1 MRFIIPAM
9 LVAVGI
15 IHILPLSGV
24 LSATRLFDLYGISFD
39 DPNLEIL
46 MRHRAVLFG
55 LLGMFLLSSAFLPNL
70 QLAAL
75 ITGFVSVVSFL
86 YLAYSVGG
94 YNDQVNRIFTADNAA
109 LVCLLV
115 GSIAY
120 AINYSNKHFNL
131 IKISNKLQEVLD
143 FDVQK

>member
-55 LLGMFLLSSAFLPNL
+55 LLGIFLLSSAFLPSL

-94 YNDQVNRIFTADNAA
+94 YNDQVNRIVTADKAA

-120 AINYSNKHFNL
+120 AINYSNTKMT
-131 IKISNKLQEVLD
+131 
-143 FDVQK
+143 

>member
-55 LLGMFLLSSAFLPNL
+55 LLGMFLLSSAFLPSL

-94 YNDQVNRIFTADNAA
+94 YNDQVNRIVTADKAE

-120 AINYSNKHFNL
+120 AINYSNTK
-131 IKISNKLQEVLD
+131 
-143 FDVQK
+143 

>member
-1 MRFIIPAM
+1 MRFIVPAM
-9 LVAVGI
+9 LLAVGI

-24 LSATRLFDLYGISFD
+24 LSAARLFDLYGITFD
-39 DPNLEIL
+39 DPNVEIL

-55 LLGMFLLSSAFLPNL
+55 LLGIFLISSAFLPNL

-94 YNDQVNRIFTADNAA
+94 YNDQVNRIVTADKAA
-109 LVCLLV
+109 LICLLM

-120 AINYSNKHFNL
+120 AINYSTTNNL
-131 IKISNKLQEVLD
+131 KA
-143 FDVQK
+143 

>member
-1 MRFIIPAM
+1 MRFIVPAM
-9 LVAVGI
+9 LLAVGI

-24 LSATRLFDLYGISFD
+24 LSAARLFDLYGITFD
-39 DPNLEIL
+39 DSNLEIL

-55 LLGMFLLSSAFLPNL
+55 LLGIFLISSAFLPNL

-94 YNDQVNRIFTADNAA
+94 YNDQVNRIVTADKAA
-109 LVCLLV
+109 IVCLLM

-120 AINYSNKHFNL
+120 AINYSTTNNL
-131 IKISNKLQEVLD
+131 KA
-143 FDVQK
+143 

>member
-1 MRFIIPAM
+1 MRFIVASM
-9 LVAVGI
+9 LLAVGI
-15 IHILPLSGV
+15 IHLLPLSGV
-24 LSATRLFDLYGISFD
+24 LSAARLFDLYGITFE

-55 LLGMFLLSSAFLPNL
+55 LLGIFLLTSAFLPNL

-75 ITGFVSVVSFL
+75 ITGFVSVISFL

-94 YNDQVNRIFTADNAA
+94 YNDQVNRIVTADKAA

-115 GSIAY
+115 GSITY
-120 AINYSNKHFNL
+120 AINYSNTK
-131 IKISNKLQEVLD
+131 
-143 FDVQK
+143 

>member
-1 MRFIIPAM
+1 MRVIVPVM
-9 LVAVGI
+9 LLAVGI

-24 LSATRLFDLYGISFD
+24 LSAARLFDLYGISFE

-55 LLGMFLLSSAFLPNL
+55 LLGFFLISSAFLPNL

-94 YNDQVNRIFTADNAA
+94 YNDQVNRIVTADKVA

-120 AINYSNKHFNL
+120 AINYSNTK
-131 IKISNKLQEVLD
+131 
-143 FDVQK
+143 

>member
-1 MRFIIPAM
+1 MRFIVASM
-9 LVAVGI
+9 LLAVGI
-15 IHILPLSGV
+15 IHLLPLSGV
-24 LSATRLFDLYGISFD
+24 LSAARLFDLYGITFE

-55 LLGMFLLSSAFLPNL
+55 LLGIFLLTSAFLPNL

-86 YLAYSVGG
+86 YLAYLVGG
-94 YNDQVNRIFTADNAA
+94 YNDQVNRIVTADKAA

-115 GSIAY
+115 GSITY
-120 AINYSNKHFNL
+120 AINYSNTK
-131 IKISNKLQEVLD
+131 
-143 FDVQK
+143 

>member
-1 MRFIIPAM
+1 MRFIVASM
-9 LVAVGI
+9 LLAVGI
-15 IHILPLSGV
+15 IHLLPLSGV
-24 LSATRLFDLYGISFD
+24 LSAARFFDLYGITFE

-55 LLGMFLLSSAFLPNL
+55 LLGIFLLTSAFLPNL

-94 YNDQVNRIFTADNAA
+94 YNDQVNRIVTADKAA

-115 GSIAY
+115 GSITY
-120 AINYSNKHFNL
+120 AINYSNTK
-131 IKISNKLQEVLD
+131 
-143 FDVQK
+143 

>member
-24 LSATRLFDLYGISFD
+24 LSATRLFDLYGITFD

-55 LLGMFLLSSAFLPNL
+55 LLGMFLISSAFLPNL

-94 YNDQVNRIFTADNAA
+94 YNDQVNRIVTADKAA

-115 GSIAY
+115 GSITY
-120 AINYSNKHFNL
+120 AINYSNTK
-131 IKISNKLQEVLD
+131 
-143 FDVQK
+143 

>member
-1 MRFIIPAM
+1 MRFIVPAM
-9 LVAVGI
+9 LLAVGI
-15 IHILPLSGV
+15 IHLLPLSGV

-55 LLGMFLLSSAFLPNL
+55 LLGIFLLSSAFLPSL

-94 YNDQVNRIFTADNAA
+94 YNDQVNRIVTADKAA

-120 AINYSNKHFNL
+120 AINYSNTKMT
-131 IKISNKLQEVLD
+131 
-143 FDVQK
+143 

>member
-94 YNDQVNRIFTADNAA
+94 YNDQVNRIVIADKAA

-120 AINYSNKHFNL
+120 AINYSNTKMT
-131 IKISNKLQEVLD
+131 
-143 FDVQK
+143 

>member
-1 MRFIIPAM
+1 M
-9 LVAVGI
+9 LLAVGI

-24 LSATRLFDLYGISFD
+24 LSAARLFDLYGITFD
-39 DPNLEIL
+39 DPNVEIL

-55 LLGMFLLSSAFLPNL
+55 LLGIFLISSAFLPNL

-94 YNDQVNRIFTADNAA
+94 YNDQVSRIVTADKAA
-109 LVCLLV
+109 IVCLLV

-120 AINYSNKHFNL
+120 AINYSTTNNL
-131 IKISNKLQEVLD
+131 KA
-143 FDVQK
+143 

>member
-1 MRFIIPAM
+1 MRFIVPAM
-9 LVAVGI
+9 LLAVGI
-15 IHILPLSGV
+15 IHLLPLSGV
-24 LSATRLFDLYGISFD
+24 LSATRLFDLYGITFD

-55 LLGMFLLSSAFLPNL
+55 LLGIFLLSSAFLPSL

-94 YNDQVNRIFTADNAA
+94 YNDQVNRSVIADKAA

-120 AINYSNKHFNL
+120 AINYSNTK
-131 IKISNKLQEVLD
+131 
-143 FDVQK
+143 

>member
-24 LSATRLFDLYGISFD
+24 LSATRLFDLYGITFD

-86 YLAYSVGG
+86 YLAYSVGE
-94 YNDQVNRIFTADNAA
+94 YNDQVNRIVIADKAA

-120 AINYSNKHFNL
+120 AINYSNTK
-131 IKISNKLQEVLD
+131 
-143 FDVQK
+143 

>member
-1 MRFIIPAM
+1 MRFIVASM
-9 LVAVGI
+9 LLAVGI
-15 IHILPLSGV
+15 IHLLPLSGV
-24 LSATRLFDLYGISFD
+24 LSAARLFDLYGITFE

-55 LLGMFLLSSAFLPNL
+55 LLGIFLLTSAFLPNL
-70 QLAAL
+70 QLAGL

-94 YNDQVNRIFTADNAA
+94 YNDQVNRIVTADKAA

-115 GSIAY
+115 GSITY
-120 AINYSNKHFNL
+120 AINYSNTK
-131 IKISNKLQEVLD
+131 
-143 FDVQK
+143 

>member
-24 LSATRLFDLYGISFD
+24 LSATRLFDLYGITFD

-55 LLGMFLLSSAFLPNL
+55 LLGIFLLSSAFLPSL

-94 YNDQVNRIFTADNAA
+94 YNDQVNRIVIADKAA

-120 AINYSNKHFNL
+120 AINYSNTK
-131 IKISNKLQEVLD
+131 
-143 FDVQK
+143 